1 MKSCFVFIGLVLL
14 SFSAQAKVWTVDNRP
29 GANFTTLSAA
39 HSGAS
44 SGDTILIAGSGTPY
58 AGITFTKKLFIFGP
72 GFFLG
77 QNTGLQADTN
87 AASVGQCTF
96 NAGSQGTVVMGIR
109 FTGTLYINTD
119 KISVKRCFV
128 EENSQAAI
136 YIYSNKDSITI
147 SQNYLFQN
155 NSSSGNPTIN
165 VGSDGVNG
173 ATRIYIKN
181 NFIDKAGTTYSALY
195 IPYSTTGEV
204 FNNVIRQHVT
214 IHSIQFNN
222 NILYQ
227 GTFTVTGSTPYNC
240 ISNSTQFNSYT
251 GTPYFC
257 KINQSMSS
265 VFTLTGSA
273 DARWQIQPAGPADN
287 AGFGGADCG
296 MFDTSENNAYVLSG
310 VPPIPSIYEI
320 TANSDLSN
328 VTVKAKSN
336 N

>member
-1 MKSCFVFIGLVLL
+1 MKSCFVFLGLVLL
-14 SFSAQAKVWTVDNRP
+14 SFSVQAKVWTVDNRP

-39 HSGAS
+39 HSAAA
-44 SGDTILIAGSGTPY
+44 SGDTILISGSGTPY

-96 NAGSQGTVVMGIR
+96 NSGSQGSIVMGIR
-109 FTGTLYINTD
+109 FTGILYINTD
-119 KISVKRCFV
+119 KISIKRCLV
-128 EENSQAAI
+128 ESGSHAI

-147 SQNYLFQN
+147 SQNYLIN
-155 NSSSGNPTIN
+155 TGSASSPATIQ

-181 NFIDKAGTTYSALY
+181 NYIDHAGSTYNAINIAY
-195 IPYSTTGEV
+195 ATTGEV
-204 FNNVIRQHVT
+204 FNNVIRQDVV

-222 NILYQ
+222 NILIQ
-227 GTFTVTGSTPYNC
+227 GTFGVTGSTPYNC
-240 ISNSTQFNSYT
+240 ISVGTQFSAYT
-251 GTPYFC
+251 GDPYYC
-257 KINQSMSS
+257 KVSQSLSS
-265 VFTLTGSA
+265 IFSLSGSV
-273 DARWQIQPAGPADN
+273 DAQWQIQAAGPADN
-287 AGFGGADCG
+287 AGFGGVDCG

-310 VPPIPSIYEI
+310 VPPIPSIYEF